1 MGHDHL
7 EMGSMKQRIAIVFPG
22 QGSQSV
28 GMADDIVK
36 QSAAAKALFDRAAT
50 VLEYDLLK
58 VIHEGPD
65 VVLQDTR
72 VSQPA
77 IFVTNLAFLA
87 AMGDGFHPIAAAG
100 HSFAEYCA
108 LTVAGVFT
116 FETAL
121 RLVWHRAQAMGRAA
135 ERVPGAMSAV
145 LGLEADALRAIVA
158 ETVAD
163 DPQTQVSLAN
173 FNAPTQIVISGD
185 RRGIEAVGARA
196 AAAGAKRV
204 VPLNVSGAWHSP
216 LMEPARTE
224 FKEVLAAAEFSPPTF
239 PVVSNVDAKIYTEV
253 EQIRINLIRSLT
265 DEVLWH
271 DAALELLRQK
281 PDLVIEF
288 GAGRVLASLMK
299 RLPDAPEI
307 RHAGDGKSVNELR
320 ESLGE
325 VLENA

>member
-1 MGHDHL
+1 V
-7 EMGSMKQRIAIVFPG
+7 RRRVAVVFPG

-36 QSAAAKALFDRAAT
+36 ASPAARELFARAAA
-50 VLEYDLLK
+50 VLDYDLLS
-58 VIHEGPD
+58 VIQAGPE

-77 IFVTNLAFLA
+77 IFVTNLALLA
-87 AMGDGFHPIAAAG
+87 AMGDAVQPIAAAG

-108 LTVAGVFT
+108 LTVAGVFP

-121 RLVWHRAQAMGRAA
+121 RLVRDRALAMGRAA

-145 LGLEADALRAIVA
+145 LGLDAEALRALIKEVEA
-158 ETVAD
+158 EDA
-163 DPQTQVSLAN
+163 QTRVGIAN

-185 RRGIEAVGARA
+185 RRGVAAVGTRA

-216 LMEPARTE
+216 LMEPARRE
-224 FKEVLAAAEFSPPTF
+224 FHDLLAAVPISMPTF
-239 PVVSNVDAKIYTEV
+239 AVISNVDARLYTDV
-253 EQIRINLIRSLT
+253 EQIRANLLRSIT

-271 DAALELLRQK
+271 DAALELLRRE
-281 PDLVIEF
+281 PDLVVEF
-288 GAGRVLASLMK
+288 GGGRVLVSLIK
-299 RLPDAPEI
+299 RLPGAPEI
-307 RHAGDGKSVNELR
+307 RHVGDGESVSELR
-320 ESLGE
+320 ALLDAATVG
-325 VLENA
+325 A